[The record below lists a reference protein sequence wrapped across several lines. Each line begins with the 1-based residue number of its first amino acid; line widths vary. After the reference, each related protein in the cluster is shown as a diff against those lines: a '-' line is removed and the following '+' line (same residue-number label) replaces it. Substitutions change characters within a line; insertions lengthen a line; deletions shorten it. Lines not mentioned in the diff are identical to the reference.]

1 MDERRAKNL
10 CFFCDE
16 KYFPGHKCKAHV
28 YRLEIVEEEEEE
40 EEAEETE
47 EQALENSMGEANLV
61 EEEIP

>member
-16 KYFPGHKCKAHV
+16 NYFPGHKCKAHV

-40 EEAEETE
+40 MGETE
-47 EQALENSMGEANLV
+47 EQALENSMGEANLF